1 MDNLKP
7 GLLMVRPND
16 YSLSD
21 ILNKL
26 HITLEN
32 SFDQEKLLSLMGF
45 SFF

>member
-32 SFDQEKLLSLMGF
+32 SFDQGKLLSLKGF